1 MLRSRYLRILWF
13 FGGVLLQVLFW
24 EIFLP
29 AMGLRRLAVRNRARR
44 LRNIAASFRAMA
56 IQMGGVMIK
65 VGQFLSAR
73 LDVLPPEITDELAN
87 LQDEVRPER
96 IEDIR
101 RVIEDEFGEALETRF
116 EWFDPEPL
124 AAASIGQ
131 VHNAR
136 LRAGEGVP
144 CSGVVVKV
152 QRPGI
157 DQIVAVDLAALRVVG
172 RWVQWYEPVRKR
184 AHVPGLLEEFSHSL
198 YEEIDYLLEGKHA
211 ETFAGNF
218 AGDAGVCV
226 PRVIWSHT
234 TRRVLTLEDVRA
246 IKITDYEAIEAA
258 GLSRK
263 EVAERLFA
271 TYLKQIFEDRFFH
284 ADPHPGNLFVSPP
297 SQETEEPWKLIF
309 VDFGMVGHL
318 TETTLTGLREVL
330 IAIGTQD
337 AGRLVRAY
345 QQLHI
350 LLPGAD
356 LELIEK
362 ASAEA
367 FSRFWGRTAPEL
379 AGMAR
384 EEILEFAREFRDV
397 LYEMPFQVPEN
408 FILLGRCVSILS
420 GICSGLDPDFNI
432 WEQIT
437 PYAQKLVES
446 DRGSGLSFLAA
457 EVTDTLRILVGLPR
471 RGDSLL
477 NRIEQ
482 GKLTVQTPELRES
495 IRGVEKSIRRLS
507 WVVLF
512 AAFFLGGIQLYLN
525 GEVNLALVSGG
536 GALFS
541 LFVFVLSK

>member
-13 FGGVLLQVLFW
+13 FGRVLLQVLLW
-24 EIFLP
+24 DIFLP
-29 AMGLRRLAVRNRARR
+29 AMGLRWMAVRNRTRR
-44 LRNIAASFRAMA
+44 LRSIAASFRAMA

-73 LDVLPPEITDELAN
+73 LDVLPREITDELVN

-96 IEDIR
+96 FEDIR
-101 RVIEDEFGEALETRF
+101 RVIEEEFGEALESRF
-116 EWFDPEPL
+116 EWFNPEPL

-131 VHNAR
+131 VHHAR
-136 LRAGEGVP
+136 LRAEEGVP
-144 CSGVVVKV
+144 CTGVVVKV

-172 RWVQWYEPVRKR
+172 RWIQWYEPVRKR
-184 AHVPGLLEEFSHSL
+184 AHVPALLEEFSHSL
-198 YEEIDYLLEGKHA
+198 YEEMDYLLEGKHA
-211 ETFAGNF
+211 ETFAENF

-246 IKITDYEAIEAA
+246 IKITDYAAIETA
-258 GLSRK
+258 GLNRK

-297 SQETEEPWKLIF
+297 SQETGEPWKLIF

-318 TETTLTGLREVL
+318 TETTLSGLREAL

-379 AGMAR
+379 TGMAR
-384 EEILEFAREFRDV
+384 EEILDFAREFRDV

-437 PYAQKLVES
+437 PYTQKLVEN
-446 DRGSGLSFLAA
+446 DRGNGLRFLTT
-457 EVTDTLRILVGLPR
+457 EVTDTLRILIGLPR
-471 RGDSLL
+471 RSDALL

-482 GKLTVQTPELRES
+482 GKLTVQTPELKED
-495 IRGVEKSIRRLS
+495 IRRVEKSIRRLS
-507 WVVLF
+507 WGILF

-525 GEVNLALVSGG
+525 GDVNLALASGG
-536 GALFS
+536 GAFLS
-541 LFVFVLSK
+541 LLIFVFSK